1 MKGILLNP
9 DTYELELS
17 SNTLSIGSTDEQNCQ
32 LILLTNQGEWKDYP
46 VLGAGLVSFVR
57 SNASDLH
64 IQRQVK
70 LQLSLDNIFPK
81 TLKVQNHILTLE
93 L

>member
-17 SNTLSIGSTDEQNCQ
+17 SNTLSIGSTDEQNAQ
-32 LILLTNQGEWKDYP
+32 LILLTNQGEWKEYP
-46 VLGAGLVSFVR
+46 VLGAGLIRFVR
-57 SNASDLH
+57 SNTSDLH

-70 LQLSLDNIFPK
+70 LQLSLDNITPK
-81 TLKVQNHILTLE
+81 TLEVQNHILTLE

>member
-64 IQRQVK
+64 IQRQVR

>member
-17 SNTLSIGSTDEQNCQ
+17 SNTLSIGYTDEQNCQ